1 MASTGWGLAGAPG
14 ARGGAA
20 ARGWGVVWG
29 GAAAAAAAA
38 AAGTGARGRRRGGAG
53 APRAA
58 SLQGSLA
65 DLFGRAV
72 QEAFPEA
79 GPAPAAG
86 GEVGAAVAACA
97 DPSNGDY
104 QCNEAMPLFGRL
116 KKAGG
121 DLPPGGPR
129 GVAEGIL
136 AALPESGIVAET
148 SVAGPGFINVRVCP
162 EFLARRVEDAARGG
176 GGGGGARLP
185 PSWAPDPPC
194 GRAVVDF
201 SSPNVAK
208 EMHVGHLRS
217 TVIGDALCR
226 CLEFSGVSVLR
237 LNHVGDWGTQF
248 GMLIQHMAEGGGGG
262 GEDRG
267 AGAQEVS
274 NLMRLYREAKVR
286 FDEDAAFKTRA
297 QEAVVTLQAGD
308 PNSVQRW
315 EAICQ
320 ASRVEFQALYDAL
333 GVRLQERGE
342 SFYNPLLA
350 PLVDD
355 LVHSGVAEVSDGAT
369 CVFVEG
375 DDVPLI
381 VKKSDGGFG
390 YGTTDMAALRQ
401 RLEEEKADWIIYV
414 TDQGQS
420 GHFDKVFKAAR
431 KAGWIKGEGDGARIE
446 HVAFGLVLGEDGKRL
461 RTRSGDVVRLA
472 DLLAEAVSRCRA
484 QLQERAP
491 DMAPEEVDRAAKA
504 MGHAAVK
511 YADLRQNRQ
520 TDYTFSFDRMT
531 DLKGDTAVYLLYA
544 YARVASILRKAGP
557 EAVPAGGT
565 VRLEHEAEQRLALQL
580 AQFPEAVEAVLSD
593 LAPNRLCAYVM
604 ALSTAFTEFYSQ
616 CQVLGAEQE
625 ASRLAL
631 CQATRNVMGQCF
643 DLLGMEPLERI

>member
-1 MASTGWGLAGAPG
+1 
-14 ARGGAA
+14 
-20 ARGWGVVWG
+20 
-29 GAAAAAAAA
+29 
-38 AAGTGARGRRRGGAG
+38 
-53 APRAA
+53 
-58 SLQGSLA
+58 
-65 DLFGRAV
+65 
-72 QEAFPEA
+72 
-79 GPAPAAG
+79 
-86 GEVGAAVAACA
+86 VAACA
-97 DPSNGDY
+97 DPKNGDY

-121 DLPPGGPR
+121 DLPQGGPR

-136 AALPESGIVAET
+136 AALPESEVIGET
-148 SVAGPGFINVRVCP
+148 SVAGPGFINVRVRP
-162 EFLARRVEDAARGG
+162 EFLARRVEEAARGG
-176 GGGGGARLP
+176 EAPGARLP
-185 PSWAPDPPC
+185 PSWAPSPPC

-226 CLEFSGVSVLR
+226 CLEFSGASVLR

-248 GMLIQHMAEGGGGG
+248 GMLIEHMGEGEGEGGGAGSA
-262 GEDRG
+262 GEG
-267 AGAQEVS
+267 HEVS
-274 NLMRLYREAKVR
+274 DLMRLYREAKVR
-286 FDEDAAFKTRA
+286 FDEDAGFKARA
-297 QEAVVTLQAGD
+297 QAAVVALQAGD
-308 PNSVQRW
+308 PSSVRRW
-315 EAICQ
+315 EAICR

-333 GVRLQERGE
+333 GVRLEERGE

-350 PLVDD
+350 PLVED
-355 LVHSGVAEVSDGAT
+355 LVRSGVAEVSEGAT

-375 DDVPLI
+375 DEVPLI
-381 VKKSDGGFG
+381 IRKSDGGFG

-401 RLEEEKADWIIYV
+401 RLEEERADWVIYV

-431 KAGWIKGEGDGARIE
+431 KAGWVAGAGDGAGGDGPRIE

-472 DLLAEAVSRCRA
+472 DLLAEAVARCRA
-484 QLQERAP
+484 QLLERAP
-491 DMAPEEVDRAAKA
+491 DMAPAEMDRAAKA

-520 TDYTFSFDRMT
+520 TDYTFSYDRMT

-544 YARVASILRKAGP
+544 YARVCSILRRAGP
-557 EAVPAGGT
+557 AAEPSRAVPGG
-565 VRLEHEAEQRLALQL
+565 VALLHAAEQRLALQL
-580 AQFPEAVEAVLSD
+580 VRFPEAVEAVLAD

-604 ALSTAFTEFYSQ
+604 DLSTAFTEFYSQ
-616 CQVLGAEQE
+616 CQVLGEEQE

-631 CQATRNVMGQCF
+631 CLATRNVMAQCF